1 MSLLRKIKNGK
12 LDPKPLIVEGMACPN
27 GCVGGP
33 GTLAPIRRA
42 QREVKKFAKKAKWEK
57 PKDYLK

>member
-1 MSLLRKIKNGK
+1 
-12 LDPKPLIVEGMACPN
+12 MACPN

-42 QREVKKFAKKAKWEK
+42 QREVKKFAEKAKWEK